1 MSRVKRKLEELNEE
15 IGNEFHPAPFGVPL
29 YQQKHCIFQSLAAF
43 QSECPNIHK
52 TTQGYGYKFADL
64 PTILGIINPLLRKYN
79 LAITQ
84 PLGGTTVK
92 TILFHTETG
101 ETIESE
107 IEIPQGIQLKGQN
120 DFQVLG
126 SAISYLRRYS
136 ISSLLN
142 IVVDN
147 DTDVAGEQVTKLPA
161 IKDSDFVRLVGAI
174 NAQKTDKE
182 GKLIDLA
189 WAKAK
194 YTLTAEQI
202 NTIEML

>member
-1 MSRVKRKLEELNEE
+1 MGASKRTYEELGMEFQPMPN
-15 IGNEFHPAPFGVPL
+15 GNPINKPSL
-29 YQQKHCIFQSLAAF
+29 WKSLAQF
-43 QSECPNIHK
+43 QQECPNIHK

-79 LAITQ
+79 LALTQ
-84 PLGGTTVK
+84 PLSSNSVK

-107 IEIPQGIQLKGQN
+107 IEIPTGIQLKGQN

-126 SAISYLRRYS
+126 SAITYLRRYS

-147 DTDVAGEQVTKLPA
+147 DTDVQGEQVKKLPSINDA
-161 IKDSDFVRLVGAI
+161 DFVRLVGAI
-174 NAQKTDKE
+174 NSQKTDKD
-182 GKLIDLA
+182 GTLIDLA

-194 YTLTAEQI
+194 YTLTQEQI

>member
-1 MSRVKRKLEELNEE
+1 MGASKRTYEEL
-15 IGNEFHPAPFGVPL
+15 GMEFQPMPNGKPINKPSL
-29 YQQKHCIFQSLAAF
+29 WKSLAQF
-43 QSECPNIHK
+43 QQECPNIHK

-79 LAITQ
+79 LALTQ
-84 PLGGTTVK
+84 PLSSNSVK

-107 IEIPQGIQLKGQN
+107 IEIPRGIQLKGQN

-126 SAISYLRRYS
+126 SAITYLRRYS

-147 DTDVAGEQVTKLPA
+147 DTDVQGEQVKKLPSINDA
-161 IKDSDFVRLVGAI
+161 DFVRLVGAI
-174 NAQKTDKE
+174 NSQKTDKD
-182 GKLIDLA
+182 GTLIDLA

-194 YTLTAEQI
+194 YTLTQEQI

>member
-1 MSRVKRKLEELNEE
+1 MGASKRTYEEL
-15 IGNEFHPAPFGVPL
+15 GMEFQPMPNGKPISKPSL
-29 YQQKHCIFQSLAAF
+29 WKSLAQF
-43 QSECPNIHK
+43 QQECPNIHK
-52 TTQGYGYKFADL
+52 TTQGFGYKFADL

-79 LAITQ
+79 LALTQ
-84 PLGGTTVK
+84 PLSSNSVK

-107 IEIPQGIQLKGQN
+107 IDIPRGIQLKGQN

-126 SAISYLRRYS
+126 SAITYLRRYS

-147 DTDVAGEQVTKLPA
+147 DTDVQGEQVKKLPSINDA
-161 IKDSDFVRLVGAI
+161 DFVRLVGAI
-174 NAQKTDKE
+174 NSQKTDKD
-182 GKLIDLA
+182 GTLIDLA

-194 YTLTAEQI
+194 YTLTQEQI

>member
-1 MSRVKRKLEELNEE
+1 MSQVKRKLEKITEE
-15 IGNEFHPAPFGVPL
+15 YGGEFHPAPFGVPL
-29 YQQKHCIFQSLAAF
+29 SKEKHCIFKSLAMF
-43 QSECPNIHK
+43 QQECPNIHK

-64 PTILGIINPLLRKYN
+64 PTILGIINPLLKKYN
-79 LAITQ
+79 LALTQ
-84 PLGGTTVK
+84 PLGGKSVR
-92 TILFHTETG
+92 TILFHTITG

-107 IEIPQGIQLKGQN
+107 IDIPQGIQLKGQN

-126 SAISYLRRYS
+126 SAITYLRRYS

-147 DTDVAGEQVTKLPA
+147 DTDIAGEQVTKLPT
-161 IKDSDFVRLVGAI
+161 IKDADFVRLVGAI
-174 NAQKTDKE
+174 NSQKTDKE
-182 GKLIDLA
+182 GVLIDLA

-194 YTLTAEQI
+194 YTLTPEQI